1 MRRMGVRDS
10 SKCAD
15 CGCDLLAFANNPVP
29 GFVAA
34 IQFVRRM
41 TGRQVFICWRC
52 ADERYKARQGSMSA
66 MVREVI
72 DEYIATVRAALG

>member
-1 MRRMGVRDS
+1 MWRMDMRDS
-10 SKCAD
+10 STCTD
-15 CGCDLLAFANNPVP
+15 CGCDLLTATHNNPVP

-52 ADERYKARQGSMSA
+52 ADERYKARQ
-66 MVREVI
+66 I
-72 DEYIATVRAALG
+72 RAC

>member
-1 MRRMGVRDS
+1 MGVRDS

-15 CGCDLLAFANNPVP
+15 CGRDLLAFANNNPVR

-41 TGRQVFICWRC
+41 TGKNMFICWRC
-52 ADERYKARQGSMSA
+52 ADERYKARHM
-66 MVREVI
+66 
-72 DEYIATVRAALG
+72 RAC